1 MKHTNRQTTTATLT
15 DLYRA
20 LDRRQPVTITYL
32 KEETREVFAV
42 NSKGIATRRTIRTGR
57 LIETVRTIE
66 IYDLTTTKAGEI
78 IIRAM
83 DRESGEARS
92 FRADRIHAY
101 TIHRTAYT
109 VERPADDT
117 TVAPAPVIIRSTAQ
131 LIALELGR
139 DYTPTTR
146 NRTTLAA

>member
-1 MKHTNRQTTTATLT
+1 MRITAKQTTTKTLT
-15 DLYRA
+15 DLYRS
-20 LDRRQPVTITYL
+20 LDRRQPVTVTYL

-42 NSKGIATRRTIRTGR
+42 NSKGVATRRTVRTGR

-66 IYDLTTTKAGEI
+66 PYQIATTKAGEI

-83 DRESGEARS
+83 DRESGEART
-92 FRADRIHAY
+92 FRLDRIHAY

-109 VERPADDT
+109 VERPAEDIPT
-117 TVAPAPVIIRSTAQ
+117 PAPVIIRSTAQ

>member
-1 MKHTNRQTTTATLT
+1 MRITAKQTTTKTLT
-15 DLYRA
+15 DLYRS
-20 LDRRQPVTITYL
+20 LDRRQPVTVTYL

-42 NSKGIATRRTIRTGR
+42 NSKGVATRRTIRTGR

-66 IYDLTTTKAGEI
+66 PYQIATTKAGEI

-83 DRESGEARS
+83 DRESGEART
-92 FRADRIHAY
+92 FRLDRIHAY

-117 TVAPAPVIIRSTAQ
+117 TVAPAPAIIRSTNQ

-146 NRTTLAA
+146 NRTALAA